1 VTLLIGFGRGSNS
14 NRLRLG
20 STAMRQDYAF
30 SGCASLASIT
40 IPNSV
45 KEIGNATFWECVN
58 LKSIIFLG
66 DAPKEG
72 RDVFKGATPT
82 IYRKPEAKG
91 WGDTFEGRPVKLI
104 SEKP

>member
-1 VTLLIGFGRGSNS
+1 MTLLIGFGRGSNS

-58 LKSIIFLG
+58 LKSIIFLVMPLKKG
-66 DAPKEG
+66 DKFSRVRPLQSTANPKPRAG
-72 RDVFKGATPT
+72 VTLGAV
-82 IYRKPEAKG
+82 G
-91 WGDTFEGRPVKLI
+91 L
-104 SEKP
+104 